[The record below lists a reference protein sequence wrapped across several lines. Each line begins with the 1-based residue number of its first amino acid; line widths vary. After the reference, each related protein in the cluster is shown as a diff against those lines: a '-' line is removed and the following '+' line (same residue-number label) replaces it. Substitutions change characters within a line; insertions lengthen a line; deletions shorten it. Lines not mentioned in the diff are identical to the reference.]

1 MTILLTN
8 LTIWDGEAPSR
19 ADAILINGARIVAL
33 GATDEL
39 QATIRIDCAGLTA
52 LPGLIDAHV
61 HMELD
66 PDQHVPPTRTDT
78 SAAARARMVD
88 RAAAMLDA
96 GITTARDLGGGAWLE
111 FELRDRIRSGEI
123 RGPRLL
129 CAGQPVTSPSGHC
142 HFWGGEAA
150 SAAEAGIVID
160 RQVSH
165 GADLIKVMATGGR
178 LTRGTDPGA
187 AQFDLTTLEAIVASA
202 AGHGL
207 AVAAHC
213 HGTEG
218 IRFAA
223 AAGVATIEHCSWA
236 GKAGW
241 GAEYDAAAA
250 ATIAARGIRV
260 SPTVNLGWGRHLEP
274 RNVSSRTRLQGN
286 FAAMRAA
293 GIRLIASTDAGI
305 PGVRHHDLPR
315 ALPIFAVLAGLDPEE
330 TLATATSGAASAL
343 GLAGETGRIAPGLA
357 ADLLLVSGDPCTDL
371 AVLARP
377 AGVWM
382 QGRGGL
388 F

>member
-39 QATIRIDCAGLTA
+39 QATTTIDCPGLTA

-78 SAAARARMVD
+78 SASARARMVD

-165 GADLIKVMATGGR
+165 GADLIKVMATGPQGPDPPGAER
-178 LTRGTDPGA
+178 RPVGSRDGNRQRTRAPDPGA
-187 AQFDLTTLEAIVASA
+187 STAS
-202 AGHGL
+202 GRGRDWYGLRPSRDSIRRHGR
-207 AVAAHC
+207 VESDHRR
-213 HGTEG
+213 G
-218 IRFAA
+218 
-223 AAGVATIEHCSWA
+223 
-236 GKAGW
+236 
-241 GAEYDAAAA
+241 D
-250 ATIAARGIRV
+250 AARGDDIIRGER
-260 SPTVNLGWGRHLEP
+260 GW
-274 RNVSSRTRLQGN
+274 
-286 FAAMRAA
+286 
-293 GIRLIASTDAGI
+293 AS
-305 PGVRHHDLPR
+305 
-315 ALPIFAVLAGLDPEE
+315 
-330 TLATATSGAASAL
+330 
-343 GLAGETGRIAPGLA
+343 
-357 ADLLLVSGDPCTDL
+357 
-371 AVLARP
+371 
-377 AGVWM
+377 
-382 QGRGGL
+382 
-388 F
+388 